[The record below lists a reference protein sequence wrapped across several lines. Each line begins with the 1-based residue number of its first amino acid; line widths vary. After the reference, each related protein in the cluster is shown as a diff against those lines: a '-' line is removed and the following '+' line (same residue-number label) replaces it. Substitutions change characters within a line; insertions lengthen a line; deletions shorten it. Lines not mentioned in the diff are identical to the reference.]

1 MYDPK
6 GFSPYGVCRCN
17 YYRTVF
23 CIVYNVDSEMWLNDT
38 HRRYFLLFH
47 CNNGMKASHCYV
59 IRTLFCFMWNR
70 VCRFRTRSLD

>member
-38 HRRYFLLFH
+38 HRRYFFAFPLQQWNEGVTLLRYTYIVLF
-47 CNNGMKASHCYV
+47 YV
-59 IRTLFCFMWNR
+59 K
-70 VCRFRTRSLD
+70 